1 MQKAQLL
8 FIFTIPIYLTFFEYG
23 LTKTFTWSHLVE
35 RNKIYFEKFRDTPFE
50 GKIIIYWRNG
60 HLKEKGNIEK
70 GKKVGSWE
78 YYYNNGKPK
87 QVENYKL
94 GVLHGVR
101 EEYSSGGQLFIRS
114 TFSNGNLEGPWL
126 YIDPYDGW
134 VYTKGFYKKGKKHG
148 NWVYYTILGEVEWTE
163 IWNSGVKI
171 FDSRVSENS

>member
-70 GKKVGSWE
+70 GKKV
-78 YYYNNGKPK
+78 
-87 QVENYKL
+87 
-94 GVLHGVR
+94 
-101 EEYSSGGQLFIRS
+101 
-114 TFSNGNLEGPWL
+114 
-126 YIDPYDGW
+126 
-134 VYTKGFYKKGKKHG
+134 
-148 NWVYYTILGEVEWTE
+148 
-163 IWNSGVKI
+163 
-171 FDSRVSENS
+171 